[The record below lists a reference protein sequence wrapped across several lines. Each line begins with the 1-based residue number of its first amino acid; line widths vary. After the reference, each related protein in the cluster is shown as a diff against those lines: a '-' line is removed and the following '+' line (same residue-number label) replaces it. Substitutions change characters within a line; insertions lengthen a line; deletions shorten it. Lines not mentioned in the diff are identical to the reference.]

1 MTCVSTETR
10 GDLALLRMEHG
21 KVQALDVELCQ
32 ALTRAAREFEASS
45 HKAAVLS
52 GTGSCF
58 SAGVDL
64 RRILDG
70 GAEYVARFLPA
81 LDEMLATLFA
91 LNKPLV
97 AAINGHAIAG
107 GCVIACACDWRVMGD
122 ENGRI
127 GVPELQ
133 VGVAY
138 PWIALEIM
146 RIAVRPDVFQEM
158 VFLGTQFEAADARSK
173 GVVHDLAPAAQVHGC
188 AQEIAQR
195 LAQIPRQAFALAK
208 QQERTRILQ
217 GWRASSDHH
226 ARVLAL
232 WQDPATHASIR
243 EYLGKTLGKPR

>member
-1 MTCVSTETR
+1 MTGVSIQTR

-32 ALTRAAREFEASS
+32 ALTQAAREIEASA
-45 HKAAVLS
+45 HKAAVLT

-70 GAEYVARFLPA
+70 GPGYIERFLSA
-81 LDEMLATLFA
+81 LDEMLAALFA

-122 ENGRI
+122 EHGRI

-138 PWIALEIM
+138 PWLALEIM
-146 RIAVRPDVFQEM
+146 RVAVRPEVFQEM
-158 VFLGTQFEAADARSK
+158 VLLGTQFEGADARAK
-173 GVVHDLAPAAQVHGC
+173 GLVHDLTPAADVQSR
-188 AQEIAQR
+188 AQEIAEQ
-195 LAQIPRQAFALAK
+195 LARIPGQAFALAK
-208 QQERTRILQ
+208 QQERARILH
-217 GWRASSDHH
+217 GWRASEAHRQ
-226 ARVLAL
+226 RVLAV
-232 WQDPATHASIR
+232 WQDPGTHTSIR
-243 EYLGKTLGKPR
+243 EYLNKALGKSR